1 MKRQIAGVLCAAMLI
16 GIFSGCGRQETSV
29 KNFTAPES
37 GEDIVC
43 IQVENYGE
51 IKIKLFSDLMPK
63 ACENFTG
70 LAESGYYNE
79 LTFHRVI
86 PNFMIQGGD
95 PKGNGTGGS
104 DKTIRGEFSKNG
116 VENNISHKRG
126 VISMARSQQDNN
138 SASSQFFIMHKDGDY
153 LDGSYAAFGHVSE
166 GMDVVDKI
174 AENTPVTDSNGTVL
188 KENQPIIEKIVIT
201 D

>member
-1 MKRQIAGVLCAAMLI
+1 MSVKKIIAILSAAILTLTFCGCSKRQSEFDSDTGSGYGTHHAVITVKDYGDIKLVLDGDTAPI
-16 GIFSGCGRQETSV
+16 TV
-29 KNFTAPES
+29 KNFVELAKS
-37 GEDIVC
+37 GFYD
-43 IQVENYGE
+43 G
-51 IKIKLFSDLMPK
+51 
-63 ACENFTG
+63 
-70 LAESGYYNE
+70 
-79 LTFHRVI
+79 LTFHRI
-86 PNFMIQGGD
+86 IKGFMIQGGD

-126 VISMARSQQDNN
+126 VISMARLQDNN
-138 SASSQFFIMHKDGDY
+138 SASSQFFIMHEDGDY
-153 LDGSYAAFGHVSE
+153 LDGSYAAFGHVTE

>member
-1 MKRQIAGVLCAAMLI
+1 MKRQIAGVLCAAMLT
-16 GIFSGCGRQETSV
+16 GIFSGCGKQETSV

-95 PKGNGTGGS
+95 PAGDGTGGS
-104 DKTIRGEFSKNG
+104 GATIKGEFSDNG
-116 VENNISHKRG
+116 VENSIPHVRG
-126 VISMARSQQDNN
+126 TISMARASDPD
-138 SASSQFFIMHKDGDY
+138 SASSQFFIMQETTPS
-153 LDGSYAAFGHVSE
+153 LDGQYAAFGTVTS
-166 GMDVVDKI
+166 GMEVVDAICEKVV
-174 AENTPVTDSNGTVL
+174 AADEQSGLVAPED
-188 KENQPIIEKIVIT
+188 QPVIT
-201 D
+201 TVEVLD

>member
-1 MKRQIAGVLCAAMLI
+1 MKKFILALAAVLCLGLTACGQTQGNASTSGSAAEPI
-16 GIFSGCGRQETSV
+16 GKYTAVIDIADYGTITLELDGDSAPLTVANFV
-29 KNFTAPES
+29 K
-37 GEDIVC
+37 
-43 IQVENYGE
+43 
-51 IKIKLFSDLMPK
+51 
-63 ACENFTG
+63 
-70 LAESGYYNE
+70 LAKDGFYDG
-79 LTFHRVI
+79 LTFHRI
-86 PNFMIQGGD
+86 MDGFMMQGGD

-104 DKTIRGEFSKNG
+104 DETIKGEFAANG

-126 VISMARSQQDNN
+126 VISMARSQDNN

-153 LDGSYAAFGHVSE
+153 LDGSYAAFGHVTE